1 MDWFFFMKKSYE
13 IVFVKHFYF
22 ILLRQIN
29 TILKYPEA
37 SGQHKNTTKTFSLF
51 MNSTTLYEKEL
62 SFQADRRK
70 AAVEFIKIISDLW
83 YDKSIELMLFRNQLI
98 DRNVSDIMNLHEYA
112 GEFVQKPI
120 NVFDTVEIARAIE
133 NLDLPPSRI
142 DIGKLTYEYHLEDNK
157 YHDSRAF
164 VIDKLK
170 NAKNSKDI
178 KPKDVVL
185 YGFGRIG
192 RLLAREMMSKIGK
205 GQQLRLRAIV
215 TRDKNDAVSLE
226 KRASLLRYDSIH
238 GDFEGSV
245 QADVANNALI
255 INGTTVHIITA
266 NAPEEIDYTK
276 YGIEN
281 ALLIDNTGAFTTEE
295 ALKRHLV
302 SKGVD
307 KVLLTAP
314 GKGVPNIVYGVNHNE
329 YNPDEVAIFSAASCT
344 TNAITPILKA
354 VEDTLGVV
362 KGHLET
368 IHAYTNDQ
376 NLVDNMHKK
385 YRRGRAAA
393 LNMVIT
399 ETGAGSAVAKALPS
413 LTGKLTSNA
422 IRVPVPNGSL
432 VVLNLEVSKETSLE
446 NINAIMRSYALEG
459 ELVEQIK
466 YSLNNEL
473 VSSDIVGTSAPSIY
487 DSNATIVS
495 GDGKNIV
502 LYVWYDNE
510 YGYSHQVI
518 RLAKYIAKVRRFTY
532 Y

>member
-1 MDWFFFMKKSYE
+1 MD
-13 IVFVKHFYF
+13 
-22 ILLRQIN
+22 N
-29 TILKYPEA
+29 TA
-37 SGQHKNTTKTFSLF
+37 
-51 MNSTTLYEKEL
+51 LYEREL
-62 SFQADRRK
+62 SHQADRRR
-70 AAVEFIKIISDLW
+70 AGVEFIKIISDLW
-83 YDKSIELMLFRNQLI
+83 YDKSIEIVLFRNQLI
-98 DRNVSDIMNLHEYA
+98 DRNVSDIINLHEYA
-112 GEFVQKPI
+112 GEFVGKPI
-120 NVFDTVEIARAIE
+120 SVFDSVEIAKAILS
-133 NLDLPPSRI
+133 LDLPPSKL
-142 DIGKLTYEYHLEDNK
+142 DIGKLTYEFHLEDDK
-157 YHDSRAF
+157 YNNAKSF

-170 NAKNSKDI
+170 NAKNK
-178 KPKDVVL
+178 KEHQPKDVVL

-192 RLLAREMMSKIGK
+192 RLLAREMMSKMGK
-205 GQQLRLRAIV
+205 GNQLRLRAIV
-215 TRDKNDAVSLE
+215 TRDKNDATTLE

-238 GDFEGSV
+238 GDFQGSV
-245 QADVANNALI
+245 ISDPENNALI

-266 NAPEEIDYTK
+266 NSPEEIDYTK
-276 YGIEN
+276 YGIN
-281 ALLIDNTGAFTTEE
+281 DALLIDNTGAFTTHE
-295 ALKRHLV
+295 ALSRHLV
-302 SKGVD
+302 SKGVS

-314 GKGVPNIVYGVNHNE
+314 GKGMPNIVHGVNQNE
-329 YNPDEVAIFSAASCT
+329 FNPDEVDIFSAASCT

-385 YRRGRAAA
+385 YRRGRAAG

-399 ETGAGSAVAKALPS
+399 ETGAGSAVAKALPN
-413 LTGKLTSNA
+413 LAGKLTSNA

-432 VVLNLEVSKETSLE
+432 VVLNLEVTKETSVE
-446 NINAIMRSYALEG
+446 EINAIMKKYALEG

-495 GDGKNIV
+495 ADGKNIV
-502 LYVWYDNE
+502 LYIWYDNE

-518 RLAKYIAKVRRFTY
+518 RLAKYIAKVRRYTY

>member
-1 MDWFFFMKKSYE
+1 MDN
-13 IVFVKHFYF
+13 I
-22 ILLRQIN
+22 
-29 TILKYPEA
+29 A
-37 SGQHKNTTKTFSLF
+37 
-51 MNSTTLYEKEL
+51 LYEKEIA
-62 SFQADRRK
+62 FQTDRRK
-70 AAVEFIKIISDLW
+70 AGVEFIKIISDLW
-83 YDKSIELMLFRNQLI
+83 YDKSIELVLFRNQLI
-98 DRNVSDIMNLHEYA
+98 DNNVSEIINLHEYA
-112 GEFVQKPI
+112 VAFVGKPI
-120 NVFDTVEIARAIE
+120 NIFDSVEIASAIAE
-133 NLDLPPSRI
+133 LDLPPSRI

-157 YHDSRAF
+157 YNDAKAF

-170 NAKNSKDI
+170 NAKNFHEI

-215 TRDKNDAVSLE
+215 TRDKNDAILLE
-226 KRASLLRYDSIH
+226 KRASLLRYDSVH
-238 GDFEGSV
+238 GDFQGSV
-245 QADVANNALI
+245 IADPENNALL
-255 INGTTVHIITA
+255 INGTTVHMITA
-266 NAPEEIDYTK
+266 NSPEEIDYTT
-276 YGIEN
+276 YGIED
-281 ALLIDNTGAFTTEE
+281 ALIIDNTGAFTTEE
-295 ALKRHLV
+295 ALQRHLT
-302 SKGVD
+302 SKGAD

-314 GKGVPNIVYGVNHNE
+314 GKGVPNIVYGVNHDE
-329 YNPDEVAIFSAASCT
+329 YNPDEVNIFSAASCT

-399 ETGAGSAVAKALPS
+399 ETGAGTAVAKALPS
-413 LTGKLTSNA
+413 LAGKLTSNA

-432 VVLNLEVSKETSLE
+432 VVLNLEVGKETSVAAV
-446 NINAIMRSYALEG
+446 NDIMKHYALEG

-473 VSSDIVGTSAPSIY
+473 VSSDIVGTSAPAIF

-495 GDGKNIV
+495 ADGKNIV

-518 RLAKYIAKVRRFTY
+518 RLAKYVAKVRRYTY

>member
-1 MDWFFFMKKSYE
+1 MS
-13 IVFVKHFYF
+13 
-22 ILLRQIN
+22 N
-29 TILKYPEA
+29 
-37 SGQHKNTTKTFSLF
+37 N
-51 MNSTTLYEKEL
+51 NLYEKEL
-62 SFQADRRK
+62 AFQADRRK
-70 AAVEFIKIISDLW
+70 ACVEFIKIINDLW
-83 YDKSIELMLFRNQLI
+83 YDKSIELILFRNQLI
-98 DRNVSDIMNLHEYA
+98 DRNVSDIINLHEYS

-120 NVFDTVEIARAIE
+120 NIFDSVEIAQAI
-133 NLDLPPSRI
+133 NALDLPPSRL

-157 YHDSRAF
+157 YNDATAF

-170 NAKNSKDI
+170 NAKNYSDI

-192 RLLAREMMSKIGK
+192 RLLAREMMSKMGK
-205 GQQLRLRAIV
+205 GQQMRLRAIV
-215 TRDKNDAVSLE
+215 TRDKSDAVLLE
-226 KRASLLRYDSIH
+226 KRASLLRYDSVH
-238 GDFEGSV
+238 GDFQGSV
-245 QADVANNALI
+245 IADPENNALI

-266 NAPEEIDYTK
+266 NSPEEIDYTT
-276 YGIEN
+276 YGIDD
-281 ALLIDNTGAFTTEE
+281 ALVIDNTGAFTTEE
-295 ALKRHLV
+295 ALKRHLT

-314 GKGVPNIVYGVNHNE
+314 GKGVPNIVYGVNHTE
-329 YNPDEVAIFSAASCT
+329 YNPDEVSIYSAASCT
-344 TNAITPILKA
+344 TNAITPVLKA

-385 YRRGRAAA
+385 YRRGRAAG

-413 LTGKLTSNA
+413 LAGKLTSNA

-432 VVLNLEVSKETSLE
+432 VVLNLEVTKKTTVEEL
-446 NINAIMRSYALEG
+446 NDIMRKYALEG
-459 ELVEQIK
+459 DLVEQIK

-473 VSSDIVGTSAPSIY
+473 VSSDIVGTSAPSIF

-495 GDGKNIV
+495 ADGNNIV
-502 LYVWYDNE
+502 MYIWYDNE

-518 RLAKYIAKVRRFTY
+518 RLAKYISKVRRYTY

>member
-1 MDWFFFMKKSYE
+1 
-13 IVFVKHFYF
+13 V
-22 ILLRQIN
+22 
-29 TILKYPEA
+29 
-37 SGQHKNTTKTFSLF
+37 
-51 MNSTTLYEKEL
+51 
-62 SFQADRRK
+62 
-70 AAVEFIKIISDLW
+70 
-83 YDKSIELMLFRNQLI
+83 
-98 DRNVSDIMNLHEYA
+98 
-112 GEFVQKPI
+112 
-120 NVFDTVEIARAIE
+120 
-133 NLDLPPSRI
+133 
-142 DIGKLTYEYHLEDNK
+142 
-157 YHDSRAF
+157 
-164 VIDKLK
+164 
-170 NAKNSKDI
+170 
-178 KPKDVVL
+178 
-185 YGFGRIG
+185 
-192 RLLAREMMSKIGK
+192 
-205 GQQLRLRAIV
+205 
-215 TRDKNDAVSLE
+215 
-226 KRASLLRYDSIH
+226 
-238 GDFEGSV
+238 
-245 QADVANNALI
+245 
-255 INGTTVHIITA
+255 ITA
-266 NAPEEIDYTK
+266 NSPEEIDYTQF
-276 YGIEN
+276 GIDN
-281 ALLIDNTGAFTTEE
+281 ALVIDNTGAFTTEE
-295 ALKRHLV
+295 ALKRHLT

-314 GKGVPNIVYGVNHNE
+314 GKGVPNIVYGVNHND
-329 YNPDEVAIFSAASCT
+329 YNPDEVSIFSAASCT

-432 VVLNLEVSKETSLE
+432 VVLNLEVGKITSIE
-446 NINAIMRSYALEG
+446 EVNNIMKHYALEG

-473 VSSDIVGTSAPSIY
+473 VSSDIVGTSAPSIF

-495 GDGKNIV
+495 ADGNNIV

-518 RLAKYIAKVRRFTY
+518 RLAKFIAKVRRYTY

>member
-1 MDWFFFMKKSYE
+1 
-13 IVFVKHFYF
+13 
-22 ILLRQIN
+22 
-29 TILKYPEA
+29 
-37 SGQHKNTTKTFSLF
+37 
-51 MNSTTLYEKEL
+51 MNNNVLYEKEL
-62 SFQADRRK
+62 SFQADRRR
-70 AAVEFIKIISDLW
+70 AGVEFIKIVSDLW
-83 YDKSIELMLFRNQLI
+83 YDKSIELVLFRNQLI
-98 DRNVSDIMNLHEYA
+98 DRNVSDIINLHEYA

-120 NVFDTVEIARAIE
+120 NVFDSVEIARAIQS
-133 NLDLPPSRI
+133 LDLPPSRI
-142 DIGKLTYEYHLEDNK
+142 DIGKLTYEYHLEDDK
-157 YHDSRAF
+157 YNDATAF
-164 VIDKLK
+164 VVDKLK
-170 NAKNSKDI
+170 DARQSKNI
-178 KPKDVVL
+178 QPKDVVL

-205 GQQLRLRAIV
+205 GNQLRLRAIV
-215 TRDKNDAVSLE
+215 TRDKNDAVLLE
-226 KRASLLRYDSIH
+226 KRASLLRCDSIH
-238 GDFEGSV
+238 GDFQGSV
-245 QADVANNALI
+245 TADAENNALI
-255 INGTTVHIITA
+255 INGTTVHMITA
-266 NAPEEIDYTK
+266 NAPEDIDYTE

-295 ALKRHLV
+295 ALRRHL
-302 SKGVD
+302 SSNGVE

-329 YNPDEVAIFSAASCT
+329 YNPEEVDIYSAASCT

-413 LTGKLTSNA
+413 LAGKLTSNA

-432 VVLNLEVSKETSLE
+432 VVLNLEVNKETSVE
-446 NINAIMRSYALEG
+446 EINNIMKHYALEG

-495 GDGKNIV
+495 ADGKNIV

-518 RLAKYIAKVRRFTY
+518 RLAKYIAKVRRYTY

>member
-1 MDWFFFMKKSYE
+1 MDN
-13 IVFVKHFYF
+13 I
-22 ILLRQIN
+22 
-29 TILKYPEA
+29 
-37 SGQHKNTTKTFSLF
+37 
-51 MNSTTLYEKEL
+51 TLYEKEIA
-62 SFQADRRK
+62 FQTDRRK
-70 AAVEFIKIISDLW
+70 AGVEFIKIISDLW
-83 YDKSIELMLFRNQLI
+83 FDKSIELVLFRNQLI
-98 DRNVSDIMNLHEYA
+98 ENNVSEIINLHEYA
-112 GEFVQKPI
+112 VAFVGKPI
-120 NVFDTVEIARAIE
+120 NIFDSVEIASAIAE
-133 NLDLPPSRI
+133 LDLPPSRI

-157 YHDSRAF
+157 YNDAKAF
-164 VIDKLK
+164 VVDKLK
-170 NAKNSKDI
+170 NAKNFQEI

-215 TRDKNDAVSLE
+215 TRDKHDAVLLE
-226 KRASLLRYDSIH
+226 KRASLLRYDSVH
-238 GDFEGSV
+238 GDFQGSV
-245 QADVANNALI
+245 IADPENNALL
-255 INGTTVHIITA
+255 INGTTVHMITA
-266 NAPEEIDYTK
+266 NSPEEIDYTA
-276 YGIEN
+276 YGIED
-281 ALLIDNTGAFTTEE
+281 ALIIDNTGAFTSEE
-295 ALKRHLV
+295 ALQRHLT
-302 SKGVD
+302 SKGAD

-314 GKGVPNIVYGVNHNE
+314 GKGVPNIVYGVNHDE
-329 YNPDEVAIFSAASCT
+329 YNPDEVNIFSAASCT

-399 ETGAGSAVAKALPS
+399 ETGAGTAVAKALPS
-413 LTGKLTSNA
+413 LAGKLTSNA

-432 VVLNLEVSKETSLE
+432 VVLNLEVGKETSVTAV
-446 NINAIMRSYALEG
+446 NDIMKQYALEG

-473 VSSDIVGTSAPSIY
+473 VSSDIVGTSAPAIF

-495 GDGKNIV
+495 ADGKNIV

-518 RLAKYIAKVRRFTY
+518 RLAKYIAKVRRYNY

>member
-1 MDWFFFMKKSYE
+1 
-13 IVFVKHFYF
+13 
-22 ILLRQIN
+22 
-29 TILKYPEA
+29 
-37 SGQHKNTTKTFSLF
+37 
-51 MNSTTLYEKEL
+51 MNNTTLYEKEIA
-62 SFQADRRK
+62 FQTDRRK
-70 AAVEFIKIISDLW
+70 AGVEFIKIISDLW
-83 YDKSIELMLFRNQLI
+83 FDKSIELVLFRNQLI
-98 DRNVSDIMNLHEYA
+98 DKNVSEIINLHEYA
-112 GEFVQKPI
+112 VAFVGKPI
-120 NVFDTVEIARAIE
+120 NVFDSVELANAIVD
-133 NLDLPPSRI
+133 LDLPPSRI

-157 YHDSRAF
+157 YNDAKAF

-170 NAKNSKDI
+170 NAKNFHEI

-215 TRDKNDAVSLE
+215 TRDKNDAVLLE
-226 KRASLLRYDSIH
+226 KRASLLRYDSVH
-238 GDFEGSV
+238 GDFHGSV
-245 QADVANNALI
+245 TADPKNNALL

-266 NAPEEIDYTK
+266 NSPEEIDYTT
-276 YGIEN
+276 YGIED
-281 ALLIDNTGAFTTEE
+281 ALVIDNTGAFTTEE
-295 ALKRHLV
+295 ALKRHLT

-314 GKGVPNIVYGVNHNE
+314 GKGVPNIVYGVNHDE
-329 YNPDEVAIFSAASCT
+329 YSPDEVSIFSAASCT

-399 ETGAGSAVAKALPS
+399 ETGAGSAVAKALPN

-432 VVLNLEVSKETSLE
+432 VVLNLEVGKKTTIAAVN
-446 NINAIMRSYALEG
+446 NIMKKYALEG

-473 VSSDIVGTSAPSIY
+473 VSSDIVGTSAPAIF

-518 RLAKYIAKVRRFTY
+518 RLAKYIAKVRRYTY

>member
-1 MDWFFFMKKSYE
+1 M
-13 IVFVKHFYF
+13 
-22 ILLRQIN
+22 
-29 TILKYPEA
+29 
-37 SGQHKNTTKTFSLF
+37 TT
-51 MNSTTLYEKEL
+51 NAQYEKEL
-62 SFQADRRK
+62 AFQADRRR

-83 YDKSIELMLFRNQLI
+83 YDKSIEMVLFKNQLI
-98 DRNVSDIMNLHEYA
+98 DKNVSDILNLHEYA
-112 GEFVQKPI
+112 GEFVGKPI
-120 NVFDTVEIARAIE
+120 SVFDSVEIARAILS
-133 NLDLPPSRI
+133 LDLPPSKL
-142 DIGKLTYEYHLEDNK
+142 DIGKLTYEFHLEDNK
-157 YHDSRAF
+157 YDNAKAF

-170 NAKNSKDI
+170 NAKATTEI
-178 KPKDVVL
+178 QPKDVVL

-192 RLLAREMMSKIGK
+192 RLLARELMSKM
-205 GQQLRLRAIV
+205 GQGNQMRLRAIV
-215 TRDKNDAVSLE
+215 TRDKNDASTLE

-238 GDFEGSV
+238 GDFQGSV
-245 QADVANNALI
+245 VADAANNSLI

-266 NAPEEIDYTK
+266 NGPEEIDYTK
-276 YGIEN
+276 YGIHD
-281 ALLIDNTGAFTTEE
+281 ALVIDNTGAFTTQE
-295 ALKRHLV
+295 ALARHLT

-314 GKGVPNIVYGVNHNE
+314 GKGVPNIVHGVNHNE
-329 YNPDEVAIFSAASCT
+329 YNPDEVTIFSAASCT
-344 TNAITPILKA
+344 TNAITPVLKA
-354 VEDTLGVV
+354 IEDTLGVV

-385 YRRGRAAA
+385 YRRGRAAG

-413 LTGKLTSNA
+413 LAGKLTSNA

-432 VVLNLEVSKETSLE
+432 VVLNLEVNKETSIAE
-446 NINAIMRSYALEG
+446 VNAIMKKYALEG

-473 VSSDIVGTSAPSIY
+473 VSSDIIGTTAPSIY

-495 GDGKNIV
+495 TDGKNIV
-502 LYVWYDNE
+502 LYIWYDNE

-518 RLAKYIAKVRRFTY
+518 RLAKYISKVRRYTY

>member
-1 MDWFFFMKKSYE
+1 MSN
-13 IVFVKHFYF
+13 I
-22 ILLRQIN
+22 
-29 TILKYPEA
+29 
-37 SGQHKNTTKTFSLF
+37 S
-51 MNSTTLYEKEL
+51 LYEKEL
-62 SFQADRRK
+62 AFQADRRK
-70 AAVEFIKIISDLW
+70 AGVEFIKIISDLW
-83 YDKSIELMLFRNQLI
+83 YDKSIELVLFRNQLI
-98 DRNVSDIMNLHEYA
+98 DKNVSEIINLHEYA
-112 GEFVQKPI
+112 GAFVGKPI
-120 NVFDTVEIARAIE
+120 NVFDSVEIANAILD
-133 NLDLPPSRI
+133 LDLPPSRI
-142 DIGKLTYEYHLEDNK
+142 DIGKLTYEYHLEDDK
-157 YHDSRAF
+157 YNDSKAF

-170 NAKNSKDI
+170 NAKNYQEI

-215 TRDKNDAVSLE
+215 TRDKNDAILLE
-226 KRASLLRYDSIH
+226 KRASLLRYDSVH
-238 GDFEGSV
+238 GDFNGSV
-245 QADVANNALI
+245 IADPENNALL

-266 NAPEEIDYTK
+266 NTPEEIDYTA
-276 YGIEN
+276 YGIED
-281 ALLIDNTGAFTTEE
+281 ALVIDNTGAFTTEE
-295 ALKRHLV
+295 ALKRHLT
-302 SKGVD
+302 SKGAD

-314 GKGVPNIVYGVNHNE
+314 GKGVPNIVYGVNHE
-329 YNPDEVAIFSAASCT
+329 DYNPDEVNIFSAASCT
-344 TNAITPILKA
+344 TNAITPVLKA

-399 ETGAGSAVAKALPS
+399 ETGAGSAVAKALPA
-413 LTGKLTSNA
+413 LAGKLTSNA

-432 VVLNLEVSKETSLE
+432 VVLNLEVGKNTSIE
-446 NINAIMRSYALEG
+446 EVNNIMKKYALEG
-459 ELVEQIK
+459 DLVEQIK

-473 VSSDIVGTSAPSIY
+473 VSSDIVGTSAPAIF

-502 LYVWYDNE
+502 MYVWYDND
-510 YGYSHQVI
+510 YGYSHQVV
-518 RLAKYIAKVRRFTY
+518 RLAKYIAKVRRYSY

>member
-1 MDWFFFMKKSYE
+1 
-13 IVFVKHFYF
+13 
-22 ILLRQIN
+22 
-29 TILKYPEA
+29 
-37 SGQHKNTTKTFSLF
+37 
-51 MNSTTLYEKEL
+51 MNNTTLYEKEIA
-62 SFQADRRK
+62 FQTDRRK
-70 AAVEFIKIISDLW
+70 AGVEFIKIISDLW
-83 YDKSIELMLFRNQLI
+83 FDKSIELVLFRNQLI
-98 DRNVSDIMNLHEYA
+98 DKNVSEIINLHEYA
-112 GEFVQKPI
+112 VAFVGKPI
-120 NVFDTVEIARAIE
+120 NVFDSVELANAIVD
-133 NLDLPPSRI
+133 LDLPPSRI

-157 YHDSRAF
+157 YNDAKAF

-170 NAKNSKDI
+170 NAKNFHEI

-215 TRDKNDAVSLE
+215 TRDKNDAVLLE
-226 KRASLLRYDSIH
+226 KRASLLRYDSVH
-238 GDFEGSV
+238 GDFQGSV
-245 QADVANNALI
+245 VADPENNALL

-266 NAPEEIDYTK
+266 NTPEEIDYTSF
-276 YGIEN
+276 GIED
-281 ALLIDNTGAFTTEE
+281 ALVIDNTGAFTTEE
-295 ALKRHLV
+295 ALKRHLT

-314 GKGVPNIVYGVNHNE
+314 GKGVPNIVYGVNHDD
-329 YNPDEVAIFSAASCT
+329 YSPDEVSIFSAASCT

-354 VEDTLGVV
+354 IEDTLGVV

-432 VVLNLEVSKETSLE
+432 VVLNLEVGKKTTIAAVN
-446 NINAIMRSYALEG
+446 NIMKKYALEG

-473 VSSDIVGTSAPSIY
+473 VSSDIVGTSAPAIF

-518 RLAKYIAKVRRFTY
+518 RLAKYIAKVRRYTY